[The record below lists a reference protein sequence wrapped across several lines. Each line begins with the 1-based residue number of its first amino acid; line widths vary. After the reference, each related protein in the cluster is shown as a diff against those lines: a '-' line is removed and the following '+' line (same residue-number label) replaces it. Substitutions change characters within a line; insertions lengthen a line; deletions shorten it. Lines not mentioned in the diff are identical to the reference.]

1 MGRSIDEDPLS
12 LAIAPPPNETTEE
25 REVRLKAEAE
35 ARKISDRIDEQLKA
49 ERAALKKKKPIK
61 VLLLGQSESGKST
74 TLKNFQI
81 AYAKDA
87 WTAERAAWR
96 AVIQLNLV
104 RNVNTILDMLAEE
117 MSGGPVSRDEPEDTE
132 DDEAPNAPTPAPA
145 EAKPLQFTEKHAL
158 LKLRLAPL
166 HRVQKDLE
174 HRIGASSGEET
185 FSSTPITTA
194 APFDFGSD
202 PPPELPKK
210 RHQEFFIRST
220 QSWKADV
227 AADGL
232 SKKNKAAQDRET
244 TEIIAGCADDMQ
256 AVWKDPVVQE
266 MLHRRKIR
274 MELTGGF
281 FLNDVSRIATRDYE
295 PSDDDIVRARLRT
308 LGVQEYKIRF
318 EKQNGAE
325 WSFYD
330 VGGSRT
336 QRIAW
341 YPYFDDCDAIIFLAP
356 INCFDERLVED
367 PRVNRLE
374 DTYRLWKSVCS
385 SKLLAKTQIILFLNK
400 CDLLDKKLKN
410 GVKVKDHIHTFGDRA
425 NNVDTVQRYFA
436 QHFKEMF
443 RRNSPE
449 PRQFRFHLTSVVDTQ
464 ATAVTLS
471 VVEENILREHLR
483 KLDLI

>member
-12 LAIAPPPNETTEE
+12 LAIAPPPNETAEE
-25 REVRLKAEAE
+25 REVRLKTEAD
-35 ARKISDRIDEQLKA
+35 ARKVSDKIDEQLRA
-49 ERAALKKKKPIK
+49 EKAALKKKRPIK

-81 AYAKDA
+81 AYAADA
-87 WTAERAAWR
+87 WAAERAAWR

-117 MSGGPVSRDEPEDTE
+117 MSGSPLPSEAEPEDTE
-132 DDEAPNAPTPAPA
+132 DDEAPAPPPRALPAPTS
-145 EAKPLQFTEKHAL
+145 PLQFTEKHAL

-166 HRVQKDLE
+166 RRIQKDLE
-174 HRIGASSGEET
+174 DRIGASSGEET
-185 FSSTPITTA
+185 FSPSTPVTSA
-194 APFDFGSD
+194 APFDFGGS

-220 QSWKADV
+220 QSWKADL
-227 AADGL
+227 AANGL
-232 SKKNKAAQDRET
+232 AKKNRAAQDREA
-244 TEIIAGCADDMQ
+244 TEIVAGCADDMD
-256 AVWKDPVVQE
+256 AVWRDATVQE
-266 MLHRRKIR
+266 MLRRRGVR

-281 FLNDVSRIATRDYE
+281 FLAEVARIATRDYE

-308 LGVQEYKIRF
+308 LGVQEYKIKF
-318 EKQNGAE
+318 EKQNGSE
-325 WSFYD
+325 WYFYD

-336 QRIAW
+336 QRMAW

-356 INCFDERLVED
+356 INCFDERLAED

-374 DTYRLWKSVCS
+374 DTYRLWKSVCA

-410 GVKVKDHIHTFGDRA
+410 GVRVKDHIHTFGDRP
-425 NNVDTVQRYFA
+425 NNVETVQRCASGFA
-436 QHFKEMF
+436 
-443 RRNSPE
+443 
-449 PRQFRFHLTSVVDTQ
+449 
-464 ATAVTLS
+464 
-471 VVEENILREHLR
+471 EHGVR
-483 KLDLI
+483 CV